1 VKMMEY
7 PFEEYKDLLRQKLKE
22 SRYLHSL
29 AVMERA
35 VFLAKRWGADPEKA
49 RIAGLL
55 HDVMKNTDPK
65 NQLIFLRE
73 FGIILKQEE
82 KAAFPIWHSFS
93 GALYVEKVLGI
104 ADKEI
109 IDSIRYHTTGR
120 ADMTLLDKVIFMAD
134 LTSSDRNYPDAAF
147 VRELSEEDLDASLLY
162 GIEFVI
168 GDLLRNGKVLHPDTV
183 GCYNRLVQQGV
194 KRIWLEK

>member
-1 VKMMEY
+1 MEY
-7 PFEEYKDLLRQKLKE
+7 PFEEYKELLRQKLKE
-22 SRYLHSL
+22 SRYLHSI

-35 VFLAKRWGADPEKA
+35 VFLAECWGADPSKA
-49 RIAGLL
+49 KTAGLL
-55 HDVMKNTDPK
+55 HDIMKNTDPK

-93 GALYVEKVLGI
+93 GALYAEKVLGI
-104 ADKEI
+104 TDQEI

-120 ADMTLLDKVIFMAD
+120 ANMTLLDKVIFMAD
-134 LTSSDRNYPDAAF
+134 LTSSDRNYPDVDF
-147 VRELSEEDLDASLLY
+147 VRELSEENLDASLLY

-168 GDLLRNGKVLHPDTV
+168 GDLLAKGNVLHPDTV
-183 GCYNRLVQQGV
+183 GCYNWLVQQGV